1 VGGPLPSPAT
11 VAAEWDAFHDAA
23 IQQAARAARSLDLRL
38 DYLDATLLTIT
49 AAGGAFAACCHGDGV
64 VALGRQDG
72 WIEVYAVSYAASSPV
87 YPSYRLD
94 APRRDQWETQ
104 SSNEKRV
111 TCWIENAPQLFEGVA
126 LQSLL
131 GAWYA
136 SLLTGPGRCH
146 QVRLA
151 ELDGAQVLDA
161 KLQGGVLM
169 VIAARVGRYEKL
181 IFRFDAEYDA
191 YDVRVAPDIAATGLN
206 FVALAHG
213 VCLHL
218 NDKDELEIFPA
229 RTSMAG
235 MKVIADPALGVDCL
249 LLCDGPQALMARGG
263 ALSGFAMR

>member
-111 TCWIENAPQLFEGVA
+111 TCWIENAPQLFEGVT

-136 SLLTGPGRCH
+136 SLSTGPGRCH

-181 IFRFDAEYDA
+181 IF
-191 YDVRVAPDIAATGLN
+191 
-206 FVALAHG
+206 
-213 VCLHL
+213 
-218 NDKDELEIFPA
+218 
-229 RTSMAG
+229 SMAG

>member
-1 VGGPLPSPAT
+1 MGVPLPSPAT

-49 AAGGAFAACCHGDGV
+49 A
-64 VALGRQDG
+64 
-72 WIEVYAVSYAASSPV
+72 
-87 YPSYRLD
+87 
-94 APRRDQWETQ
+94 
-104 SSNEKRV
+104 
-111 TCWIENAPQLFEGVA
+111 
-126 LQSLL
+126 
-131 GAWYA
+131 
-136 SLLTGPGRCH
+136 
-146 QVRLA
+146 
-151 ELDGAQVLDA
+151 QVLDA

-191 YDVRVAPDIAATGLN
+191 YDVRVVPDIAATGLN

-218 NDKDELEIFPA
+218 NDKDKLEIFPA